1 MVRGAWVAAH
11 HVRDVCEAMVM
22 KLRIVADV
30 LIGGVHFGTGSEI
43 DTDERLG
50 EALVQMRRAVVLTG
64 DAQAGPETGPE
75 TGNDGVVAGA
85 EKAVAVKRRKKD

>member
-1 MVRGAWVAAH
+1 
-11 HVRDVCEAMVM
+11 M

-30 LIGGVHFGTGSEI
+30 LIGGVHFGTGSVI

-50 EALVQMRRAVVLTG
+50 EALVQMRRAVRLTEN
-64 DAQAGPETGPE
+64 AQTGPE

>member
-1 MVRGAWVAAH
+1 MRGAWVAAH
-11 HVRDVCEAMVM
+11 YVRDVCEAMVM
-22 KLRIVADV
+22 KLRIVVDV
-30 LIGGVHFGTGSEI
+30 LIGGVHFGTGSVI

-64 DAQAGPETGPE
+64 DAQVEPE